1 MNCTFGILNSL
12 HSVIRVVGVS
22 LNMNKSSDMLRDFE
36 LQFDHLS
43 KQNQNTISG
52 PTSLLWEELQKSPQ
66 RVLSLE
72 YWGILIP
79 GQWPK
84 VWIREELS
92 YAWVFEAQS
101 KQLPEYFALRE

>member
-1 MNCTFGILNSL
+1 VSCTFGILNSL
-12 HSVIRVVGVS
+12 HSVIRVIGVS

-52 PTSLLWEELQKSPQ
+52 ATSLLWEELQKSPQ

-84 VWIREELS
+84 VWTREELS
-92 YAWVFEAQS
+92 HAWVFEAQS